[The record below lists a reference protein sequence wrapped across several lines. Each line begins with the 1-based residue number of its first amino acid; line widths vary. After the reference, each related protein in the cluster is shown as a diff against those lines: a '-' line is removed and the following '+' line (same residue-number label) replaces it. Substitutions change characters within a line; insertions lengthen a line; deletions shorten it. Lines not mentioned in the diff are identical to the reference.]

1 MQQQQHHK
9 NILSNID
16 PHAHG
21 KWNSVGF
28 MFHMETEMLCT
39 PKITG
44 EVMARKKNENFK
56 KKKKNNQDGFFFSSF
71 PLNRVGEFSSPTWPQ
86 QNDRWKCF
94 CTLRFSSTP
103 LIWSD
108 C

>member
-56 KKKKNNQDGFFFSSF
+56 KKKKTIKTGSFSLLSHLIGWGNFQAPPDPSKMIDENVFAHYVF
-71 PLNRVGEFSSPTWPQ
+71 P
-86 QNDRWKCF
+86 
-94 CTLRFSSTP
+94 P
-103 LIWSD
+103 LP
-108 C
+108 